1 MKRRVASGGHEART
15 AISAPYAALRRFVAA
30 HCTHPS
36 GSPKVPA
43 CRCLS
48 GFRKH
53 TMNLFRTVLQPAALI
68 TAALLS
74 LAGPAQA
81 QHAGY
86 RTFTIAGD
94 VPATVALFYP
104 TPVAD
109 RVVPMGPWQP
119 AVAPGAPLSE
129 APLKGLILISHGT
142 GGTELNHHN
151 LGTRLAR
158 DGYLVAAVRHAGDNW
173 QDRSLVT
180 SGRYFSERPR
190 QLSRVLDA
198 LLASPEWGSRIPA
211 DRIGAVGHSAGGYS
225 VLALAGAQ
233 AEPARA
239 AQHCRTVQD
248 DPGFCALAKNPSVS
262 PAGSPAAAS
271 QPTPAVGAAAPDA
284 KRVSVADRRIRAVFV
299 LAPMAVVLTPESL
312 AAIRMPVR
320 VLVAEKDAVLNT
332 RYHGAYVVA
341 QLPDA
346 RAGTVAGAGHFA
358 FMAQSTIPL
367 PSAAGD
373 AAANPPGF
381 DRLAFLA
388 DLDEQVAA
396 FFAEQWR

>member
-1 MKRRVASGGHEART
+1 
-15 AISAPYAALRRFVAA
+15 
-30 HCTHPS
+30 
-36 GSPKVPA
+36 
-43 CRCLS
+43 
-48 GFRKH
+48 
-53 TMNLFRTVLQPAALI
+53 MNLFRTVLQPAALV

-74 LAGPAQA
+74 LAGPACA

-86 RTFTIAGD
+86 RTLTIAGD
-94 VPATVALFYP
+94 TPATVALFYP
-104 TPVAD
+104 TASVERA
-109 RVVPMGPWQP
+109 VPMGPWLP
-119 AVAPGAPLSE
+119 VVAPGAPVSE
-129 APLKGLILISHGT
+129 AKLKGLILISHGT

-180 SGRYFSERPR
+180 SGRYFSERPL

-198 LLASPEWGSRIPA
+198 LLASPEWGQRIPA

-248 DPGFCALAKNPSVS
+248 DPGFCSLARN
-262 PAGSPAAAS
+262 PAGSQAAGAPAAPAAS
-271 QPTPAVGAAAPDA
+271 ATAAQAGP
-284 KRVSVADRRIRAVFV
+284 VSVPDPRIRAVVV
-299 LAPMAVVLTPESL
+299 LAPMAVVFTPESL
-312 AAIRMPVR
+312 AAIKVPVR
-320 VLVAEKDAVLNT
+320 VIVAERDAVLNGK
-332 RYHGAYVVA
+332 YHGAHVVA
-341 QLPDA
+341 NLPKA
-346 RAGTVAGAGHFA
+346 RASSAAGAGHFA

-381 DRLAFLA
+381 DRVAFLPE
-388 DLDEQVAA
+388 LDNQVAG
-396 FFAEQWR
+396 FFADQWR

>member
-1 MKRRVASGGHEART
+1 
-15 AISAPYAALRRFVAA
+15 
-30 HCTHPS
+30 
-36 GSPKVPA
+36 
-43 CRCLS
+43 
-48 GFRKH
+48 
-53 TMNLFRTVLQPAALI
+53 MNLFRTVLQPAALV

-74 LAGPAQA
+74 LAGPACA

-86 RTFTIAGD
+86 RTLTIAGD
-94 VPATVALFYP
+94 TPATVALFYP
-104 TPVAD
+104 TAAAD
-109 RVVPMGPWQP
+109 RAVPMGPWLP
-119 AVAPGAPLSE
+119 VVAPGAPASE
-129 APLKGLILISHGT
+129 AKLKGLILISHGT

-180 SGRYFSERPR
+180 SGRYFSERPL

-198 LLASPEWGSRIPA
+198 LLASPEWGQRIPA

-248 DPGFCALAKNPSVS
+248 DPGFCSLARN
-262 PAGSPAAAS
+262 PAGSQAAGAPAAPAAS
-271 QPTPAVGAAAPDA
+271 ATAAQAGP
-284 KRVSVADRRIRAVFV
+284 VSVPDPRIRAVVV
-299 LAPMAVVLTPESL
+299 LAPMAVVFTPESL
-312 AAIRMPVR
+312 SAIKVPVR
-320 VLVAEKDAVLNT
+320 VIVAERDAVLNGK
-332 RYHGAYVVA
+332 YHGAHVVA
-341 QLPDA
+341 NLPKA
-346 RAGTVAGAGHFA
+346 RASSAAGAGHFA

-381 DRLAFLA
+381 DRVAFLPE
-388 DLDEQVAA
+388 LDNQVAG
-396 FFAEQWR
+396 FFADQWR

>member
-1 MKRRVASGGHEART
+1 
-15 AISAPYAALRRFVAA
+15 
-30 HCTHPS
+30 
-36 GSPKVPA
+36 
-43 CRCLS
+43 
-48 GFRKH
+48 
-53 TMNLFRTVLQPAALI
+53 MNLFRTILQPAAI
-68 TAALLS
+68 VAAALLS
-74 LAGPAQA
+74 LAGPVLA

-86 RTFTIAGD
+86 RTLTVAGD
-94 VPATVALFYP
+94 PPATVALYYP
-104 TPVAD
+104 TAMPD
-109 RVVPMGPWQP
+109 RVIPMGPWRP
-119 AVAPGAPLSE
+119 VVAPGAPPSE
-129 APLKGLILISHGT
+129 ARLKGLILISHGT
-142 GGTELNHHN
+142 GGTELNHHD

-198 LLASPEWGSRIPA
+198 LLASPEWGPRIPA

-248 DPGFCALAKNPSVS
+248 DPGFCALAKGPSAGPPVS
-262 PAGSPAAAS
+262 PAGSAATEAR
-271 QPTPAVGAAAPDA
+271 DA
-284 KRVSVADRRIRAVFV
+284 ERVSVADQRIRAVFV

-312 AAIRMPVR
+312 AAIRVPVR

-332 RYHGAYVVA
+332 AYHGAHVVA
-341 QLPDA
+341 HLPGA
-346 RAGTVAGAGHFA
+346 RMSTVAGAGHFA

-381 DRLAFLA
+381 DRPAFLA
-388 DLDEQVAA
+388 DLGDQVAG

>member
-1 MKRRVASGGHEART
+1 MK
-15 AISAPYAALRRFVAA
+15 
-30 HCTHPS
+30 
-36 GSPKVPA
+36 
-43 CRCLS
+43 
-48 GFRKH
+48 
-53 TMNLFRTVLQPAALI
+53 LFRTVLQPAARI
-68 TAALLS
+68 TAVLLS

-86 RTFTIAGD
+86 RTLTIGGD

-180 SGRYFSERPR
+180 SGRYFGERPR

-198 LLASPEWGSRIPA
+198 LLASPEWGARIPA

-248 DPGFCALAKNPSVS
+248 DPGFCALAKNPSSS
-262 PAGSPAAAS
+262 PAGSP
-271 QPTPAVGAAAPDA
+271 TAVSPDA
-284 KRVSVADRRIRAVFV
+284 ERVSVADRRIRAVFA

-320 VLVAEKDAVLNT
+320 VLVAEKDVVLNT

-341 QLPDA
+341 QLPNV

-381 DRLAFLA
+381 DRRVFLA
-388 DLDEQVAA
+388 DLDQQVAA

>member
-1 MKRRVASGGHEART
+1 MNLLRT
-15 AISAPYAALRRFVAA
+15 VDLTAALV
-30 HCTHPS
+30 
-36 GSPKVPA
+36 
-43 CRCLS
+43 
-48 GFRKH
+48 
-53 TMNLFRTVLQPAALI
+53 TV
-68 TAALLS
+68 ALLS
-74 LAGPAQA
+74 LAGPARA

-86 RTFTIAGD
+86 RTLTIAGD
-94 VPATVALFYP
+94 VPTTVALFYP
-104 TPVAD
+104 TAVAD
-109 RVVPMGPWQP
+109 RVLPMGPWQP
-119 AVAPGAPLSE
+119 VVAPGAPPSD

-173 QDRSLVT
+173 QDRSLVS

-190 QLSRVLDA
+190 QLSRILDA
-198 LLASPEWGSRIPA
+198 LLASLDWGPRIPA

-233 AEPARA
+233 AAPARA

-248 DPGFCALAKNPSVS
+248 DPGFCALAKGAS
-262 PAGSPAAAS
+262 GGPAAAS
-271 QPTPAVGAAAPDA
+271 QVAPAVAAVAPDA
-284 KRVSVADRRIRAVFV
+284 ELVTVPDSRIRAVVV

-312 AAIRMPVR
+312 AAVRVPVR

-332 RYHGAYVVA
+332 TYHGGHVGAH
-341 QLPDA
+341 LPGA
-346 RAGTVAGAGHFA
+346 RASTVAGAGHFA
-358 FMAQSTIPL
+358 FMSQSTMPL

-381 DRLAFLA
+381 DRGAFLA
-388 DLDEQVAA
+388 ELDDQVAG

>member
-1 MKRRVASGGHEART
+1 
-15 AISAPYAALRRFVAA
+15 
-30 HCTHPS
+30 
-36 GSPKVPA
+36 
-43 CRCLS
+43 
-48 GFRKH
+48 
-53 TMNLFRTVLQPAALI
+53 MNLFRTFLQPAAFV
-68 TAALLS
+68 TATLLS
-74 LAGPAQA
+74 LAAPAHA

-86 RTFTIAGD
+86 RTLTIDGD
-94 VPATVALFYP
+94 VSTTVALFYP
-104 TPVAD
+104 TAVAD
-109 RVVPMGPWQP
+109 RVLPMGPWQP
-119 AVAPGAPLSE
+119 VVAPGAPASE
-129 APLKGLILISHGT
+129 TRLKGLILISHGT

-198 LLASPEWGSRIPA
+198 LLASPEWGSRIPF

-239 AQHCRTVQD
+239 ARHCRTVQD
-248 DPGFCALAKNPSVS
+248 DPSFCALAKGPSVG
-262 PAGSPAAAS
+262 PAGSSAAAS
-271 QPTPAVGAAAPDA
+271 QPAPAIDTVARDA
-284 KRVSVADRRIRAVFV
+284 ERVSVPDSRIRAVVV

-312 AAIRMPVR
+312 TDIRVPVR
-320 VLVAEKDAVLNT
+320 VLLAEKDAVLNAA
-332 RYHGAYVVA
+332 YHGANVVA
-341 QLPDA
+341 HLPGA
-346 RAGTVAGAGHFA
+346 RPTTVAGAGHFA

-381 DRLAFLA
+381 DRGAFLA
-388 DLDEQVAA
+388 ELDNLVAG
-396 FFAEQWR
+396 FFTEVWR